1 MKIEFDLPEK
11 TISRLRS
18 QSQAIEMT
26 LDEYA
31 AEIFDQYLIG
41 QTEGDEDKLA
51 NRPDWQA
58 AVERSRDNWNSAHVH
73 SHDEILAWHDSH
85 LE

>member
-31 AEIFDQYLIG
+31 AEISDQHLIN
-41 QTEGDEDKLA
+41 QAEG
-51 NRPDWQA
+51 
-58 AVERSRDNWNSAHVH
+58 
-73 SHDEILAWHDSH
+73 
-85 LE
+85 